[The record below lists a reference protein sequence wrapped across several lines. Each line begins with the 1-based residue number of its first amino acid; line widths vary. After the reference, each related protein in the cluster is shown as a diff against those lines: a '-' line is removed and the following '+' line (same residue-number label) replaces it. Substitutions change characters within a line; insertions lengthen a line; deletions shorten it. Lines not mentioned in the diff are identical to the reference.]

1 MNRIFP
7 LYLLLSVAFC
17 LTTQAQRRPYQLLM
31 SDPDVRYVDVK
42 KAFEKE
48 HAADEKAQEKAI
60 RQARRRGLPEPEF
73 EENEDEAKF
82 YRWEQWMLRHLGPD
96 GRFDPA
102 REPQELA
109 RFSQTQAANQAPRQ
123 ANARIANPRWK
134 ELGPFSTQTTATGN
148 ISNYLWGYNVGRL
161 GAVAFHP
168 TDANTIYAIASGR
181 GGSNAGGLWRTT
193 DGGQTWT
200 ALFDEGKNMVLTDVA
215 VSPKNP
221 QTVYATGNYF
231 GTSSTGTGTS
241 GYGVFKSTDGGVSW
255 TFTSFKLQ
263 YETNATGSKANVP
276 RATNMLID
284 PADDQHLIA
293 LCSRAIMYSTDG
305 GQVWQ
310 KAVSST
316 VDRLADYW
324 DIEFKPNDPSVV
336 YVGGSGKDQVLRS
349 TDGGKTFSQ
358 LPLPDAVEVGTV
370 GRVELAVSA
379 AAPDF
384 LYLLTS
390 LGTER
395 HGGLYRLNTATN
407 DLRVI
412 VPRGKNF
419 AASQQTRDDTQL
431 YYCLSMNVSPADTN
445 EMHVGMVPLMSSY
458 DGGKSWEYRHGWA
471 TNRAGDVHSDVSSL
485 DFQPGTN
492 RLFVTSDGGLSG
504 ATGKKG
510 AAFRFFNNIS
520 VSQIYFLAQS
530 ATVSDRMVVG
540 LQDNG
545 TKLFTG
551 TEWQQVG
558 GGDGIS
564 CLIDDTNPNVFYTTA
579 QNGTLYRTVNG
590 VQSYI
595 TPSGVT
601 ADNTSF
607 YSPLDYHQATKTL
620 FLGSNSLWRKDE
632 RSYSSP
638 WEKVYTFDDKEI
650 IYDVWVA
657 PSDVKTI
664 YVRTYQLK
672 NSVSNYRVY
681 ASTDG
686 GATFDKILGDGFE
699 GYVTALA
706 IHPADPKTLWACR
719 YDVTD
724 FYYYIMKSADGGRTW
739 TKINGNLPRLA
750 SNAMAYQ
757 EGTDDGLY
765 VALDQG
771 VYYKDNTMQQWIRY
785 GTALPNAPVYDL
797 RIDYSG
803 GKVKAATQ
811 GRGVW
816 EAELAVPVGQVSAL
830 VTNQTQVC
838 AGAALGISF
847 QVSKGTSGVNNYSVQ
862 LSDAAGSFAAP
873 QTLTTVTST
882 SALVSIPAS
891 QSAGR
896 GYLIRVL
903 RNNNIATADT
913 SGVFSVLTLPTA
925 LLNGPAEVVFGQ
937 TASLTISFGG
947 AGPWTYS
954 LNGDSLP
961 TATTSPVVWS
971 VPLTQSTSYSLTTLS
986 NVCGNGTA
994 TGTVRVVVIPTLA
1007 ITGFAL
1013 SAICAGQTGSVP
1025 AVQGGI
1031 FNGSTGY
1038 VVQLSDATGGF
1049 STPQTVGAGSQSPL
1063 SFSIAENQPTGTGY
1077 RLRVVGNTAERVEA
1091 TPGPA
1096 FAINVKPT
1104 ATIAAVGDSSIVQTS
1119 TARLRLTFTGTAPFQ
1134 YTLVNGTAGVA
1145 NTATEELTVKPDQ
1158 TTTYAVAAVTNGCG
1172 VGVVTGKQTQ
1182 TITVIPLLAVDPNQ
1196 APVVTL
1202 LPNPASESVRVETSL
1217 SGPHDVLLYDVL
1229 GRERLRRHFQ
1239 KQADVSLQTL
1249 AKGIYVYRIITP
1261 KGAVEG
1267 RLLVE

>member
-1 MNRIFP
+1 MKNGLLP
-7 LYLLLSVAFC
+7 LLLLLSS
-17 LTTQAQRRPYQLLM
+17 LTTFAQKRPYQLLM
-31 SDPDVRYVDVK
+31 TDPDVRYVDVK

-48 HAADEKAQEKAI
+48 HAAEEKAQEKAI
-60 RQARRRGLPEPEF
+60 RKALRKELPEPEF

-82 YRWEQWMLRHLGPD
+82 YRWERWMLNHLGPD

-109 RFSQTQAANQAPRQ
+109 QFNKIQPATQTTQQ

-148 ISNYLWGYNVGRL
+148 NSNYLYGYNVGRL

-168 TDANTIYAIASGR
+168 TDANTIYTIATGR
-181 GGSNAGGLWRTT
+181 GGNNAGGLWRTT

-200 ALFDEGKNMVLTDVA
+200 PLFDEGKNMVLTDVA

-221 QTVYATGNYF
+221 QTVYLTGNYF
-231 GTSSTGTGTS
+231 GASTTGPLES
-241 GYGVFKSTDGGVSW
+241 GYGIWKSTNGGASW
-255 TFTSFKLQ
+255 TFTSFKIY
-263 YETNATGSKANVP
+263 YETNTTGGKTTVP
-276 RATNMLID
+276 RATNIVID
-284 PADDQHLIA
+284 PVDDQHLIA

-305 GQVWQ
+305 GLVWQ
-310 KAVSST
+310 KSTSSS

-324 DIEFKPNDPSVV
+324 DVEFKPNDPSVV

-349 TDGGKTFSQ
+349 VDGGKTFTQ
-358 LPLPDAVEVGTV
+358 LALPDAVEVGTV

-384 LYLLTS
+384 LYLLTTM
-390 LGTER
+390 GTER
-395 HGGLYRLNTATN
+395 HGGLYRFNTATN
-407 DLRVI
+407 DLRV
-412 VPRGKNF
+412 VVAKGKNF
-419 AASQQTRDDTQL
+419 ASSQQTRDDSQL
-431 YYCLSMNVSPADTN
+431 YYCLTMNVSPTDTN
-445 EMHVGMVPLMSSY
+445 EIHVGMVPLMSSY

-510 AAFRFFNNIS
+510 AAFRFFNNVS

-530 ATVSDRMVVG
+530 ATVSDRMVIG

-545 TKLFTG
+545 TKLYNG

-564 CLIDDTNPNVFYTTA
+564 CLIDDANPNVFYVTS
-579 QNGTLYRTVNG
+579 QNGYLQRTVNG
-590 VQSYI
+590 SQSYI

-632 RSYSSP
+632 RSYSST
-638 WEKVYTFDDKEI
+638 WEKVYTFENKETI
-650 IYDVWVA
+650 QDVWVA
-657 PSDVKTI
+657 PSDVSTI
-664 YVRTYQLK
+664 YVRTG
-672 NSVSNYRVY
+672 SGSNYRVY

-686 GATFDKILGDGFE
+686 GATFEKILGDGFD
-699 GYVTALA
+699 GYVTALV

-719 YDVTD
+719 YNTTD
-724 FYYYIMKSADGGRTW
+724 FYYYIMKSGDGGRTW

-771 VYYKDNTMQQWIRY
+771 VYYKDNTMQQWVRY
-785 GTALPNAPVYDL
+785 GTALPNAPVLDL
-797 RIDYSG
+797 RMDYSG

-830 VTNQTQVC
+830 ATNRREVC
-838 AGAALGISF
+838 AGAQLGVSF
-847 QVSKGTSGVNNYSVQ
+847 QVSKGTSTNNYAVQ
-862 LSDAAGSFAAP
+862 LSDGNGSFAAA
-873 QTLTTVTST
+873 QTLLTTTSISPLVT
-882 SALVSIPAS
+882 IPAS
-891 QSAGR
+891 QLAGKN
-896 GYLIRVL
+896 YLIRVL

-913 SGVFSVLTLPTA
+913 SDALWVLVLPGA
-925 LLNGPAEVVFGQ
+925 VLNVPADVVFGQ
-937 TASLTISFGG
+937 PASLSIAFGG
-947 AGPWTYS
+947 SSPWDYAI
-954 LNGDSLP
+954 NGGNKINAS
-961 TATTSPVVWS
+961 TSPVVQS
-971 VPLTQSTSYSLTTLS
+971 VTLTVGTSYSITSLS
-986 NVCGNGTA
+986 NTCGNGIG
-994 TGTVRVVVIPTLA
+994 TGNSRVVVIPTVA
-1007 ITGFAL
+1007 VSGFVAQ
-1013 SAICAGQTGSVP
+1013 AICAGQTGSLS
-1025 AVQGGI
+1025 AVQGGA
-1031 FNGSTGY
+1031 FNGSTSY
-1038 VVQLSDATGGF
+1038 VVQLSDASGTFG
-1049 STPQTVGAGSQSPL
+1049 TPTTVGSGATSPL
-1063 SFSIAENQPTGTGY
+1063 SFSIAENQSAGSGY
-1077 RLRVVGNTAERVEA
+1077 RLRVVGNTVEKVET
-1091 TPGPA
+1091 TPSPA
-1096 FAINVKPT
+1096 FAINTKPT
-1104 ATIAAVGDSSIVQTS
+1104 ATIAAVGDSSILQTS
-1119 TARLRLTFTGTAPFQ
+1119 TARLRLTFTGTAPYQ
-1134 YTLVNGTAGVA
+1134 YTLTDGTVGTANA
-1145 NTATEELTVKPDQ
+1145 TTEELTVKPDQ
-1158 TTTYAVAAVTNGCG
+1158 TTTYAVVAVTNGCG
-1172 VGVVTGKQTQ
+1172 AGVVSGKQT
-1182 TITVIPLLAVDPNQ
+1182 IMVIPLLALDP
-1196 APVVTL
+1196 AKGPVVTL
-1202 LPNPASESVRVETSL
+1202 VPNPASEAVHVETTL
-1217 SGPHDVLLYDVL
+1217 SGPHDVILYDIL
-1229 GRERLRRHFQ
+1229 GRERLRRQFQ
-1239 KQADVSLQTL
+1239 QQADLSLQTL

-1267 RLLVE
+1267 RLAVE

>member
-1 MNRIFP
+1 MKNRILFW
-7 LYLLLSVAFC
+7 LLISMAC
-17 LTTQAQRRPYQLLM
+17 AANAQAQKRPYQLLM
-31 SDPDVRYVDVK
+31 TDPNVRYVDVK

-48 HAADEKAQEKAI
+48 HAAEEKAQEKAI
-60 RQARRRGLPEPEF
+60 RRALRKGLPEPEF

-109 RFSQTQAANQAPRQ
+109 RFAKSQPVAQAVQP
-123 ANARIANPRWK
+123 ANARRANPRWK
-134 ELGPFSTQTTATGN
+134 ELGPFLTQTTATGN
-148 ISNYLWGYNVGRL
+148 NSNYLYGYNVGRL

-168 TDANTIYAIASGR
+168 TDANTIYTIATGR
-181 GGSNAGGLWRTT
+181 GGSNAGGIWRTT
-193 DGGQTWT
+193 DAGQTWT
-200 ALFDEGKNMVLTDVA
+200 PLFDEGKNMVLTDIA
-215 VSPKNP
+215 VSSKNP
-221 QTVYATGNYF
+221 QTIYATGNYF
-231 GTSSTGTGTS
+231 GTSTNDVGAS
-241 GYGVFKSTDGGVSW
+241 GYGVFKSTNGGANW
-255 TFTSFKLQ
+255 AFTSFKLQ
-263 YETNATGSKANVP
+263 YETNATGSKAGVP
-276 RATNMLID
+276 RATNIIID
-284 PADDQHLIA
+284 PVDDQHLIA

-310 KAVSST
+310 KSVSST

-324 DIEFKPNDPSVV
+324 DVEFKPNDPSVV

-349 TDGGKTFSQ
+349 TDGGRTFTQ
-358 LPLPDAVEVGTV
+358 LVLPDAVEVGTV

-384 LYLLTS
+384 LYLLTTM
-390 LGTER
+390 GTER

-407 DLRVI
+407 DLRVM
-412 VPRGKNF
+412 VARGKNF
-419 AASQQTRDDTQL
+419 ATSQQTRDDTQL
-431 YYCLSMNVSPADTN
+431 YYCLTMNVSPADTN
-445 EMHVGMVPLMSSY
+445 EIHVGMVPLMSSH

-471 TNRAGDVHSDVSSL
+471 TNRTGDVHSDVSSIE
-485 DFQPGTN
+485 FQPGTN

-510 AAFRFFNNIS
+510 AAFRFYNNIA
-520 VSQIYFLAQS
+520 VSQIYFVAQS
-530 ATVSDRMVVG
+530 ASMSDRMVIG

-545 TKLFTG
+545 TKLFNG

-564 CLIDDTNPNVFYTTA
+564 CLIDDTNPNVFYVTS
-579 QNGTLYRTVNG
+579 QNGYLLRTANG
-590 VQSYI
+590 LQNYI

-607 YSPLDYHQATKTL
+607 FSPLDYHQATKTL

-632 RSYSSP
+632 SSYSST

-650 IYDVWVA
+650 IQDVWVA
-657 PSDVKTI
+657 PSDVKTM
-664 YVRTYQLK
+664 YVRTYQFK
-672 NSVSNYRVY
+672 NSVNNYRVY

-686 GATFDKILGDGFE
+686 GANWEKLLGDGFD
-699 GYVTALA
+699 GYVTALV
-706 IHPADPKTLWACR
+706 IHPADAKTLWACR

-724 FYYYIMKSADGGRTW
+724 FYYYIMKSADGGHTW
-739 TKINGNLPRLA
+739 TKVNANLPRLA

-771 VYYKDNTMQQWIRY
+771 VYYKDNGMSQWIRH

-797 RIDYSG
+797 RLDYTG

-816 EAELAVPVGQVSAL
+816 EADLAVPVGQVSAL
-830 VTNQTQVC
+830 ATNRTEVC
-838 AGAALGISF
+838 AGATVGISF
-847 QVSKGTSGVNNYSVQ
+847 QISKGTSGANNYSVQ
-862 LSDAAGSFAAP
+862 LSDAVGSFAAP
-873 QTLTTVTST
+873 QTLTTVTATAASVT
-882 SALVSIPAS
+882 IPAS
-891 QSAGR
+891 QSAGK

-913 SGVFSVLTLPTA
+913 SAAFSVLTLPVA
-925 LLNGPAEVVFGQ
+925 QLNGPAEVVFGQ
-937 TASLTISFGG
+937 PASLTIAFGG
-947 AGPWTYS
+947 SGPWAYS
-954 LNGDSLP
+954 LNGDSLR
-961 TATTSPVVWS
+961 TATTSPVVRS
-971 VPLTQSTSYSLTTLS
+971 VALTKGTSYSLTSLS

-994 TGTVRVVVIPTLA
+994 TGSVRVVVIPTLA
-1007 ITGFAL
+1007 ISGFTT
-1013 SAICAGQTGSVP
+1013 SAVCAGQTGSLS
-1025 AVQGGI
+1025 AVQGGS

-1038 VVQLSDATGGF
+1038 VVQLSDATGNF
-1049 STPQTVGAGSQSPL
+1049 SAPLTVGTGSQSPL
-1063 SFSIAENQPTGTGY
+1063 SFSIAETQSAGSGY
-1077 RLRVVGNTAERVEA
+1077 RLRLVGNTAERVET
-1091 TPGPA
+1091 TPGSA

-1104 ATIAAVGDSSIVQTS
+1104 ATLAAVGDSSILQTS

-1134 YTLVNGTAGVA
+1134 YTLTNGTSG
-1145 NTATEELTVKPDQ
+1145 TASATTDELTVKPDQ
-1158 TTTYAVAAVTNGCG
+1158 TTTYAIATVANGCG
-1172 VGVVTGKQTQ
+1172 IGTVSGKQ
-1182 TITVIPLLAVDPNQ
+1182 TITVIPLLAVDPSKG
-1196 APVVTL
+1196 PVVTL
-1202 LPNPASESVRVETSL
+1202 LPNPASETVRVETSL
-1217 SGPHDVLLYDVL
+1217 TGPHDVILYDVL
-1229 GRERLRRHFQ
+1229 GRERLRRPFQ
-1239 KQADVSLQTL
+1239 QQADVSLQSLT
-1249 AKGIYVYRIITP
+1249 KGLYVYRIITP

>member
-1 MNRIFP
+1 MKHA
-7 LYLLLSVAFC
+7 LLTLLLLLIG
-17 LTTQAQRRPYQLLM
+17 LTTQAQKRPYQLLM
-31 SDPDVRYVDVK
+31 GDPDVRYAEVK

-48 HAADEKAQEKAI
+48 HAAEEKAQEKAI
-60 RQARRRGLPEPEF
+60 RKALRKGLPEPEF

-82 YRWEQWMLRHLGPD
+82 YRWEQWMLRHLGPE

-109 RFSQTQAANQAPRQ
+109 RFAKIQPSAQVAQL
-123 ANARIANPRWK
+123 ANARLANPQWK
-134 ELGPFSTQTTATGN
+134 ELGPFLTQTTATSSN
-148 ISNYLWGYNVGRL
+148 SNYLWGYNVGRL

-168 TDANTIYAIASGR
+168 TDANTFYTISSGR

-193 DGGQTWT
+193 DGGNSWT
-200 ALFDEGKNMVLTDVA
+200 PLFDNATNMVLTDVA

-221 QTVYATGNYF
+221 QTIYATGNYS
-231 GTSSTGTGTS
+231 GPSTTGGGAS
-241 GYGVFKSTDGGVSW
+241 GYGVFKSTDGGANWV
-255 TFTSFKLQ
+255 FTSFKLQ

-276 RATNMLID
+276 RATNILID
-284 PADDQHLIA
+284 PTDDQHLIA

-305 GQVWQ
+305 GRIWQ
-310 KAVSST
+310 KSVSST

-324 DIEFKPNDPSVV
+324 DVEFKPNDPSVV
-336 YVGGSGKDQVLRS
+336 YVSGAGKDQVLRS
-349 TDGGKTFSQ
+349 ADGGKTFSQ
-358 LPLPDAVEVGTV
+358 LLLPDAVEVGTV

-384 LYLLTS
+384 LYLLTT

-395 HGGLYRLNTATN
+395 HGGLYRFNTATN

-412 VPRGKNF
+412 VAKGKNF

-431 YYCLSMNVSPADTN
+431 YYCLTLNVSPADTN
-445 EMHVGMVPLMSSY
+445 ELHVGMVPLMSSF

-485 DFQPGTN
+485 EFQPGTN

-510 AAFRFFNNIS
+510 AAFRFFNNVS

-530 ATVSDRMVVG
+530 ATVSDRMVIG

-545 TKLFTG
+545 TKLYTG

-564 CLIDDTNPNVFYTTA
+564 CIIDDANPNVFYVTS
-579 QNGTLYRTVNG
+579 QNGYILRTANG
-590 VQSYI
+590 SQSYI

-632 RSYSSP
+632 RSYSST

-650 IYDVWVA
+650 IQDVWVA
-657 PSDVKTI
+657 QSDVKTI
-664 YVRTYQLK
+664 YVRTYSFK
-672 NSVSNYRVY
+672 NSVNNYRVY
-681 ASTDG
+681 TSTDG
-686 GATFDKILGDGFE
+686 GTTWEKILGDGFD
-699 GYVTALA
+699 GYITALVV
-706 IHPADPKTLWACR
+706 HPADPKTLWACR
-719 YDVTD
+719 YDITD
-724 FYYYIMKSADGGRTW
+724 FYYYIMKSSDGGRTW

-771 VYYKDNTMQQWIRY
+771 VYYKDNTMQQWVRY
-785 GTALPNAPVYDL
+785 GSALPNAPVYDL
-797 RIDYSG
+797 KLDYSG

-816 EAELAVPVGQVSAL
+816 ATDLAVPVGQVSAL
-830 VTNQTQVC
+830 TTSQRQVC
-838 AGAALGISF
+838 AGATVGVSF
-847 QVSKGTSGVNNYSVQ
+847 QVSKGTGGNNTYTVQ
-862 LSDAAGSFAAP
+862 LSDAAGSFAAA
-873 QTLTTVTST
+873 QTLLNSPSLTPSVT
-882 SALVSIPAS
+882 IPAS
-891 QSAGR
+891 QSAGT

-913 SGVFSVLTLPTA
+913 SDALSVLTLPGAT
-925 LLNGPAEVVFGQ
+925 LNGPADVVFGQ
-937 TASLTISFGG
+937 PASLTIAFGG
-947 AGPWTYS
+947 SGPWTYS
-954 LNGDSLP
+954 LNNDKPL
-961 TATTSPVVWS
+961 AANTSPVVLS
-971 VPLTQSTSYSLTTLS
+971 VTLTEGTSYSLTSVS

-994 TGTVRVVVIPTLA
+994 LGTPRVVVIPTLA
-1007 ITGFAL
+1007 VSGFATP
-1013 SAICAGQTGSVP
+1013 AICAGQSGSLS
-1025 AVQGGI
+1025 AVQGGV

-1038 VVQLSDATGGF
+1038 VVQLSDAAGSF
-1049 STPQTVGAGSQSPL
+1049 STPLTVGTGTQNPV
-1063 SFSIAENQPTGTGY
+1063 SFSIVETQAAGSSY
-1077 RLRVVGNTAERVEA
+1077 RLRVVGNVPERVET
-1091 TPGPA
+1091 TPSPA

-1104 ATIAAVGDSSIVQTS
+1104 ATLAAVGDSSILQTS
-1119 TARLRLTFTGTAPFQ
+1119 TARLRLSFTGTAPFQ
-1134 YTLVNGTAGVA
+1134 YTLTNGLTGVA
-1145 NTATEELTVKPDQ
+1145 NTTTEELAVKPEQ
-1158 TTTYAVAAVTNGCG
+1158 TTTYAVAAVTNSCG
-1172 VGVVTGKQTQ
+1172 AGVVAGKQT
-1182 TITVIPLLAVDPNQ
+1182 INVIPLLATDP
-1196 APVVTL
+1196 AKGPVVTL
-1202 LPNPASESVRVETSL
+1202 LPNPASEAIRVETTL
-1217 SGPHDVLLYDVL
+1217 SGPHDVVLYDVL
-1229 GRERLRRHFQ
+1229 GRERLRRSFQ
-1239 KQADVSLQTL
+1239 QQADVSLQTL
-1249 AKGIYVYRIITP
+1249 AKGLYVYRIITP

>member
-1 MNRIFP
+1 MN
-7 LYLLLSVAFC
+7 
-17 LTTQAQRRPYQLLM
+17 
-31 SDPDVRYVDVK
+31 DPDVRYIDVK

-48 HAADEKAQEKAI
+48 HAAEEKAQEKAI

-82 YRWEQWMLRHLGPD
+82 YRWEQWMLRHLGPN

-102 REPQELA
+102 REPEELA
-109 RFSQTQAANQAPRQ
+109 RFAKSQPTTQLVQQP
-123 ANARIANPRWK
+123 NARRANPQWK
-134 ELGPFSTQTTATGN
+134 ELGPFSTQTTATN
-148 ISNYLWGYNVGRL
+148 NNANYLWGYNVGRL

-168 TDANTIYAIASGR
+168 TDANTIYVIASGR

-193 DGGQTWT
+193 DGGTTWT
-200 ALFDEGKNMVLTDVA
+200 PLFDEGKHMVLTDVA
-215 VSPKNP
+215 VSPKSP
-221 QTVYATGNYF
+221 QTVFATGNYF
-231 GTSSTGTGTS
+231 GASTTGGGAS
-241 GYGVFKSTDGGVSW
+241 GYGVFKSNDGGVSW
-255 TFTSFKLQ
+255 VFTSFKLQ

-276 RATNMLID
+276 RATNILID
-284 PADDQHLIA
+284 PTDDKHLIA

-310 KAVSST
+310 KSTSST
-316 VDRLADYW
+316 ADRLADYW
-324 DIEFKPNDPSVV
+324 DVEFKPNDPSVV
-336 YVGGSGKDQVLRS
+336 YVGGAGKDQVLRS
-349 TDGGKTFSQ
+349 TDGGKTFTQ

-384 LYLLTS
+384 LYLLTTM
-390 LGTER
+390 GTER

-407 DLRVI
+407 DLRV
-412 VPRGKNF
+412 VVARGKNF
-419 AASQQTRDDTQL
+419 ATSQQTRDDTQL
-431 YYCLSMNVSPADTN
+431 YYCLSMNISPADTN
-445 EMHVGMVPLMSSY
+445 EIHVGMIPLMSSY

-471 TNRAGDVHSDVSSL
+471 TNRSGDVHSDVSSIE
-485 DFQPGTN
+485 FQPGTN
-492 RLFVTSDGGLSG
+492 RLFVTSDGGLNA

-510 AAFRFFNNIS
+510 AAFRFFNNIA

-530 ATVSDRMVVG
+530 ATVANRMVIG

-564 CLIDDTNPNVFYTTA
+564 CLIDDTNPNVFYVTS
-579 QNGTLYRTVNG
+579 QNGVLYRTVNG
-590 VQSYI
+590 AQSYI
-595 TPSGVT
+595 TPTGVT
-601 ADNTSF
+601 SDNTSF

-632 RSYSSP
+632 RSYSST
-638 WEKVYTFDDKEI
+638 WEKVYTFDEKEI
-650 IYDVWVA
+650 IQDVWVA

-664 YVRTYQLK
+664 YVRTYQFK
-672 NSVSNYRVY
+672 NSVNNYRVY

-686 GATFDKILGDGFE
+686 GTNWEKVLGDGFD
-699 GYVTALA
+699 GYVTALV

-750 SNAMAYQ
+750 SNAMSYQ

-771 VYYKDNTMQQWIRY
+771 VYYKDNGMQQWIRY

-797 RIDYSG
+797 RLDYSG

-816 EAELAVPVGQVSAL
+816 EADLAVPVGQVSAL
-830 VTNQTQVC
+830 ATNRTEVC
-838 AGAALGISF
+838 AGAALVVSF
-847 QVSKGTSGVNNYSVQ
+847 LVSKGTGGTNNYSVQ
-862 LSDAAGSFAAP
+862 LSDATGSFANP
-873 QTLTTVTST
+873 QTLTTVRAT
-882 SALVSIPAS
+882 SASVTIPAS

-903 RNNNIATADT
+903 RNNNIATAD
-913 SGVFSVLTLPTA
+913 SSAAFSVLTLPNGGI
-925 LLNGPAEVVFGQ
+925 NGPAEVIFGQ
-937 TASLTISFGG
+937 SASLTIGFGG
-947 AGPWTYS
+947 SGPWTYS
-954 LNGDSLP
+954 LNGDSLR
-961 TATTSPVVWS
+961 TTTTSPVVRS
-971 VPLTQSTSYSLTTLS
+971 VSPTGGTSYSLTTVS

-994 TGTVRVVVIPTLA
+994 TGNVRVVVIPTLA
-1007 ITGFAL
+1007 VTGFAL
-1013 SAICAGQTGSVP
+1013 PAICAGQTGSLS
-1025 AVQGGI
+1025 AAQGGT
-1031 FNGSTGY
+1031 FNGSTSY
-1038 VVQLSDATGGF
+1038 VVQLSDASGSF
-1049 STPQTVGAGSQSPL
+1049 AAPTVVGSGATSPL
-1063 SFSIAENQPTGTGY
+1063 SFSIAEGQSAGAGY
-1077 RLRVVGNTAERVEA
+1077 RLRVVGNTAERVET

-1134 YTLVNGTAGVA
+1134 YTLTNGTAGVA
-1145 NTATEELTVKPDQ
+1145 NAATEELTVKPDQ
-1158 TTTYAVAAVTNGCG
+1158 TSTYAVATVANSCG
-1172 VGVVTGKQTQ
+1172 VGTVSSKQ
-1182 TITVIPLLAVDPNQ
+1182 TITVIPLLAVDP
-1196 APVVTL
+1196 AAGPVVTV
-1202 LPNPASESVRVETSL
+1202 LPNPASETVRVETSL
-1217 SGPHDVLLYDVL
+1217 GGPHDVILYDVL

-1239 KQADVSLQTL
+1239 QQADIALQSL